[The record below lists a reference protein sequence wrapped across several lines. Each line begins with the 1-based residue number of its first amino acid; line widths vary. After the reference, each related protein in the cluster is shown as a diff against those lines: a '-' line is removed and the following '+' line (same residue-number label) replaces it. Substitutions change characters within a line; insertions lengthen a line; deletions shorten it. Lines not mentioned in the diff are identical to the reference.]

1 MCLQMVTHN
10 FMFDEYQM
18 AAILD
23 LGMKGTSHT
32 SVDGT
37 IVSGVPDNPINRHQN
52 HPSTTLLSKVMCIF
66 LFVIG
71 AMAAIL
77 EKGHFLAYAT
87 NFGIPPRN
95 LLKVVVFCT

>member
-10 FMFDEYQM
+10 FILDEYQM

-37 IVSGVPDNPINRHQN
+37 IVSGVPENPMIDIK
-52 HPSTTLLSKVMCIF
+52 SILLLHSYQKLCA
-66 LFVIG
+66 FVC
-71 AMAAIL
+71 L
-77 EKGHFLAYAT
+77 
-87 NFGIPPRN
+87 
-95 LLKVVVFCT
+95 